1 MTQMSYGLIKPL
13 LNKFCELNE
22 VDVDTIRGKSLSNGL
37 PQLRYIFCY
46 CIRSTFPDL
55 TLVEISSLVNRDFS
69 TISSGMSKLETRING
84 LKVDVITKAKVIS
97 FLSVCKSYRL
107 QLQEQQKEEPKKS
120 YQPISRKWY
129 SLSAYFAQFAK
140 WIRS

>member
-22 VDVDTIRGKSLSNGL
+22 VDIDTIRGKSLSNGL

-46 CIRSTFPDL
+46 CIRRTFPDL
-55 TLVEISSLVNRDFS
+55 TLIEISSLVNRDFS
-69 TISSGMSKLETRING
+69 TISLGISKLENRING
-84 LKVDVITKAKVIS
+84 LRDDVVTKARVVS

-107 QLQEQQKEEPKKS
+107 QLLDQQKEEPKKS
-120 YQPISRKWY
+120 YPPTSKKWY
-129 SLSAYFAQFAK
+129 SLSGYFARFVK